1 MVDRGGHAVAAH
13 FGSATTE
20 AAVCLSAVGMA
31 DRCDR
36 TTLEVTGAPEVVDQA
51 LDVLAAE
58 GERAWWARVS
68 PGRALVR
75 CERGHARATR
85 RALERSGVALVLDLE
100 GELAAI
106 GLMGPNAA
114 AMLHAFHDPSTV
126 VLAEGEGRYEVLA
139 PVDEAVAVWH
149 RLLEVGSP
157 FAVACVGVDA
167 LEHLAASQ
175 RVSHSVA

>member
-1 MVDRGGHAVAAH
+1 MSTGIPSPLDPALRECGATMTDRGGRAVAAH

-36 TTLEVTGAPEVVDQA
+36 TTLEVSGAPEVVDQA
-51 LDVLAAE
+51 LDVLAAD
-58 GERAWWARVS
+58 GDRAWSARVGA
-68 PGRALVR
+68 GRALVR

-106 GLMGPNAA
+106 GLLGPNAA
-114 AMLHAFHDPSTV
+114 AMLHAFAEGPRDEATV
-126 VLAEGEGRYEVLA
+126 VVTEGEGRYEVLT
-139 PVDEAVAVWH
+139 PVAH
-149 RLLEVGSP
+149 
-157 FAVACVGVDA
+157 GV
-167 LEHLAASQ
+167 
-175 RVSHSVA
+175 